1 MEQYIKGSIKFYDD
15 EKEIL
20 FPPSYDQFNT
30 KLVKMLGLTED
41 LLKSLNI
48 SYLDDDNDNVEINN
62 KDDYQQFFE
71 FSKETN
77 GKIQINIEIKEDSKI
92 DIKQCSNSI
101 LSFVEKNN
109 IENINIV
116 GEDKNSALLKGLN
129 SGVTNN
135 NPKTE
140 KFNEDL
146 SDDNIINEN
155 NIDDNIINENNIDEN
170 NEKRKKESKKE
181 NIQNQI
187 NRNEN
192 IAKNNINNNNKI
204 KNNNNIKNNQIIN
217 NQINNVKN
225 TQIKNNNI
233 NNNQINSNQKNN
245 MPQQHNISS
254 IIFNAVCGF
263 CRRYP
268 INQVIYYCKEC
279 NVIFCSSCENQ
290 IGAFHE
296 HAYFKVQ
303 NPKQFYLLDIGKASA
318 IDKFM
323 DNFDNAI
330 ETAVDSVVG
339 FFNPKNVNNNN
350 MNNYN
355 NYSNINN
362 INPGNNQQVM
372 QSQRQFS
379 LIEQARSRYELSN
392 VSDKQIEEAL
402 KKSGNNIDEA
412 IIFLFSK

>member
-1 MEQYIKGSIKFYDD
+1 
-15 EKEIL
+15 
-20 FPPSYDQFNT
+20 
-30 KLVKMLGLTED
+30 MLGLTED

-71 FSKETN
+71 FSKEQN

-135 NPKTE
+135 NTKTE

-155 NIDDNIINENNIDEN
+155 NIDDNIINESNIDEN
-170 NEKRKKESKKE
+170 NEKRKKEIKNE

-245 MPQQHNISS
+245 MPLQQNSSS

-290 IGAFHE
+290 IGTFHE

-303 NPKQFYLLDIGKASA
+303 NPKQLYLLDIGKASA

-330 ETAVDSVVG
+330 GTAVDSVVG
-339 FFNPKNVNNNN
+339 FFSPKNANNNNN

-355 NYSNINN
+355 NYSNMSNINN